1 MLKHL
6 TIENFKAWE
15 KAEIDYGSIT
25 GFFGANSSGK
35 SSLLQFLLLLKQTVE
50 NRFELKTDGEYADLG
65 LYKDFIHNQDIQKS
79 VVWSIDTTINYPYV
93 AFDDNEDVDQI
104 PFEKVVNYSGIL
116 KEDKVKIT
124 FEDDLDFFGSTQDNF
139 LSLFQNLKY
148 LGPLRAA
155 PKRFY
160 YWANTSP
167 SFLGNAGENT
177 ATVILARRL
186 KDPEF
191 EPAIAASLVKLG
203 IVHSFGMEEI
213 APHTNQW
220 QAKVVIKEGGK
231 KVSLTDVGFGLGQVL
246 PVITL
251 LHMVPENSIVLLEQP
266 ELHLHP
272 SAQANLADV
281 IIDVV
286 KTRKI
291 QVIFESHS
299 EQLLL
304 RLQRRIAE
312 EKIASEE
319 VKLYFC
325 DIINGKSELKP
336 LAMDEYGVISNFPE
350 DFMGD
355 AFSEVANAELA
366 RIDRMDK
373 KNNHE

>member
-25 GFFGANSSGK
+25 GFFGTNSSGK
-35 SSLLQFLLLLKQTVE
+35 SSLLQFLLMLKQTVE
-50 NRFELKTDGEYADLG
+50 NRFELETDGDYAKLGVFEDLI
-65 LYKDFIHNQDIQKS
+65 YSHDMNN
-79 VVWSIDTTINYPYV
+79 SIKWLID
-93 AFDDNEDVDQI
+93 ADVDEVYPTFDVNGDELYFRTDLLCNGVI
-104 PFEKVVNYSGIL
+104 NKEKN
-116 KEDKVKIT
+116 KIS
-124 FEDDLDFFGSTQDNF
+124 FEDDDHIIPEIQMKFH
-139 LSLFQNLKY
+139 SLFADIKY
-148 LGPLRAA
+148 LGPLRA
-155 PKRFY
+155 PPQRFY

-177 ATVILARRL
+177 PTVILARRL
-186 KDPEF
+186 KDPLF
-191 EPAIAASLVKLG
+191 EPSIAASLVKLG

-220 QAKVVIKEGGK
+220 QAKVVIKEGGR
-231 KVSLTDVGFGLGQVL
+231 KVSLTDVGFGLSQVL

-286 KTRKI
+286 QTRKI

-312 EKIASEE
+312 EKIKAED

-325 DIINGKSELKP
+325 DIIKGKSELKP
-336 LAMDEYGVISNFPE
+336 LEMDEYGVISNFPE

-355 AFSEVANAELA
+355 AFTEVAKAELA
-366 RIDRMDK
+366 RIDRREKMQ
-373 KNNHE
+373 NP